1 MLGKFHSTLALLLA
15 LGPLIIFHELG
26 HYLVARLF
34 DVKVS
39 RFSIGFG
46 RIIWSRRFGRD
57 QTEWAI
63 SMLPFGGYVKWC
75 DSADPDQP
83 PMAAADLPRQFTR
96 QNVWRRIAITAAG
109 PLANF
114 LIAIVLFAFIGMH
127 GETDLA
133 TRVRATEAG
142 TPAFAAGLRGGETI
156 GAVNGKAVAG
166 WTELRWEIM
175 QASLDKRAA
184 ELAVDGGAGP
194 RTVTLPAAVVGALNL
209 EADFFGALGLGVWSP
224 APRVLE
230 VKPGGAAER
239 AGLLPGDLLVTID
252 GRPVADSFAATKLVR
267 AAAGRTLAVA
277 VLRAGHPVTLAV
289 TPEAD
294 DQGKAGKI
302 WLINADLGRPQ
313 LVTVRVG
320 FGAAVVKGVE
330 KTWGASTMTLRMIWR
345 IITGEASYKNVSGLF
360 TMADYAG
367 KTASLGLAVY
377 LGYIAFISVSL
388 GVMNLLPIPVLDGG
402 FLLYYSL
409 EVLTGRPLPE
419 RVLEFAQRAGFVLL
433 LMLMA
438 LALFNDAV
446 RYL

>member
-1 MLGKFHSTLALLLA
+1 MLGKLGAALALVLA
-15 LGPLIIFHELG
+15 LGPLIVLHELG

-34 DVKVS
+34 NVKVA

-46 RIIWSRRFGRD
+46 RIVWSRRFGRD
-57 QTEWAI
+57 QTEWAL

-96 QNVWRRIAITAAG
+96 QDVWRRIAITAAG

-114 LIAIVLFAFIGMH
+114 LIAIALFGAVGML

-133 TRVRATEAG
+133 SRVRAAEAG
-142 TPAFAAGLRGGETI
+142 TPAFEAGLRGGETI
-156 GAVNGKAVAG
+156 TAVNGKAVTG

-175 QASLDKRAA
+175 QAALDKRAA
-184 ELAVDGGAGP
+184 ELAVDGPGGP
-194 RTVTLPAAVVGALNL
+194 RAATLPAAALGALDL
-209 EADFFGALGLGVWSP
+209 EGDFFGALGLGIWTP
-224 APRVLE
+224 PPRVLE
-230 VKPGGAAER
+230 VKPGGAAAR
-239 AGLLPGDLLVTID
+239 GGLLPGDLIVSID
-252 GRPVADSFAATKLVR
+252 GRPVADSSAATKLVR
-267 AAAGRTLAVA
+267 AGAGRPLAVG
-277 VLRAGHPVTLAV
+277 VLRAGRGVALSL
-289 TPEAD
+289 TPAAID
-294 DQGKAGKI
+294 GGKAGTFGRI
-302 WLINADLGRPQ
+302 DADLGRPQ
-313 LVTVRVG
+313 FVTLRVG
-320 FGAAVVKGVE
+320 LGAAVKRGAE
-330 KTWGASTMTLRMIWR
+330 KTWAAGTMTLQMIGR
-345 IITGEASYKNVSGLF
+345 IITGEASYKNISGLV

-367 KTASLGLAVY
+367 QSASLGLSVF

-402 FLLYYSL
+402 FLLYYSV

-419 RVLEFAQRAGFVLL
+419 RALEFFQRAGFVLL